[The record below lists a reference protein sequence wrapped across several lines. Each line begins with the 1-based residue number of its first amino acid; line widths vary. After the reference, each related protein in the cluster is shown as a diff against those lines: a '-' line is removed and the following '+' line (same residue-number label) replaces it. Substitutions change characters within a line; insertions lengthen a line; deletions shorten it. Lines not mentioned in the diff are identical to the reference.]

1 MISMGTN
8 QASIDATLQIDEA
21 SSTNWD
27 LIVLGAGV
35 AGSAT
40 AYWAAKLGLK
50 VLLVEAKRFPREKVC
65 GGCLNS
71 RAQQMLD
78 SIGILDDLRTAG
90 AVPLTQIHVR
100 VQRLGYTW
108 NIPPLLS
115 VRRST
120 LDSLLAQAAIQA
132 GVSFL
137 SETTGSIVS
146 KEHGF
151 VQVRLQR
158 TKHDGNIFNVTATS
172 KLVVLATGLTRS
184 GLIARGA
191 MIAIT
196 NQSTTNQ
203 TIAERTTAERT
214 NTVQKWPSMIADDS
228 RIGVHCLISE
238 EDWKAWFSSSQIQL
252 GSPSRQLNM
261 LSGSIGYVGI
271 CLSDGGQVDL
281 AAALDPNALRVN
293 AQSSKSN
300 RNHAGGNKAGIP
312 HAVAKILQECGVD
325 VAPEFFDTKWQS
337 TPELTRESHCVANE
351 NVFLVGDALGY
362 IEPFTGEGMSWG
374 LENAVKLAPLLHQA
388 LTSGDIHSAETE
400 WAKVVQ
406 QQRKTRQTV
415 CRWVARQA
423 RSRWKSQWVLKVFQ
437 WIPSL
442 RNQILKKAVA

>member
-78 SIGILDDLRTAG
+78 SIGILDDLRSAG

-120 LDSLLAQAAIQA
+120 LDSLLAQAAVQA

-146 KEHGF
+146 KEHES

-158 TKHDGNIFNVTATS
+158 TRHDENPFNVTATS

-184 GLIARGA
+184 GLIARGTVTA
-191 MIAIT
+191 TT
-196 NQSTTNQ
+196 NQSTANQ

-300 RNHAGGNKAGIP
+300 CNHAGGNKAGIP
-312 HAVAKILQECGVD
+312 HAVAQILQECDVD

>member
-1 MISMGTN
+1 MISMGTT
-8 QASIDATLQIDEA
+8 QTSVEATLHIDEA
-21 SSTNWD
+21 SHENWD
-27 LIVLGAGV
+27 VIVLGAGI

-40 AYWAAKLGLK
+40 AFWAAKLGLK

-71 RAQQMLD
+71 RAQHMLE
-78 SIGILDDLRTAG
+78 SIGILDDLRSAG
-90 AVPLTQIHVR
+90 AVPLTQLHVR
-100 VQRLGYTW
+100 VQQLGYTW
-108 NIPPLLS
+108 SIPTLLS

-120 LDSLLAQAAIQA
+120 LDSLLTQAAIRA

-146 KEHGF
+146 KDQES

-158 TKHDGNIFNVTATS
+158 TKHDTTSTNLIATS

-184 GLIARGA
+184 GLAPRNA
-191 MIAIT
+191 TLAT
-196 NQSTTNQ
+196 SKQ
-203 TIAERTTAERT
+203 TTANQA
-214 NTVQKWPSMIADDS
+214 NTAQTWPSTISHDS

-238 EDWKAWFSSSQIQL
+238 EDWQAWFSSSHVQL
-252 GSPSRQLNM
+252 GSPNRQLNM
-261 LSGSIGYVGI
+261 LSGSNGYVGI

-281 AAALDPNALRVN
+281 AAALAPNSLRGN
-293 AQSSKSN
+293 TQNSKSM
-300 RNHAGGNKAGIP
+300 RNLAGGNKAGIP
-312 HAVAKILQECGVD
+312 HAVAEILQECGVN
-325 VAPEFFDTKWQS
+325 VAPEFLNTKWQS
-337 TPELTRESHCVANE
+337 TPELTRQSHCVAKE

-388 LTSGDIHSAETE
+388 LTTGDIHSAETE

-406 QQRKTRQTV
+406 QQRRTRQTV